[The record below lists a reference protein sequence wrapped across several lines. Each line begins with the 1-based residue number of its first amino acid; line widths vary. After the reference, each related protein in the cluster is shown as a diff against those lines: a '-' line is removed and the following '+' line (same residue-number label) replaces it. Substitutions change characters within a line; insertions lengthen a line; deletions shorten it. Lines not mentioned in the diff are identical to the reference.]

1 MFEDENYNG
10 KKKKKKSR
18 VGIVLSVWTH
28 EKMHLE
34 QET

>member
-10 KKKKKKSR
+10 KKKKKSR